1 MGEDS
6 ELHGITLC
14 QQVFLAGGRP
24 LNIQL
29 DVHVG
34 SYLSHALGLHHNGA
48 DLINQNSG
56 ARDAMPGLE
65 VLQQVGWGLLQ
76 AANLQNMQILW
87 PYE

>member
-1 MGEDS
+1 MRLPVGEDS

-34 SYLSHALGLHHNGA
+34 SYLSH
-48 DLINQNSG
+48 
-56 ARDAMPGLE
+56 
-65 VLQQVGWGLLQ
+65 VGWGLLQ

-87 PYE
+87 PYEEHLICWLVS